1 MNFSIMFP
9 ARLRCMH
16 ECGVNTHV
24 GKGFASVTQGL
35 LRLLHSDVIVPCC
48 EVRHAYEV
56 SEIGVS
62 GGNSG

>member
-1 MNFSIMFP
+1 
-9 ARLRCMH
+9 MH
-16 ECGVNTHV
+16 AVCIRMWV

-56 SEIGVS
+56 SEIGVP